1 MSNIYEGK
9 TTSEAIEKGLKDLNV
24 KRNQVEIKVLESDD
38 KRSFFSILAPR
49 IVKVEMKLKDSV
61 NTKSSS
67 VQEKK
72 NRELPNNETLEKAK
86 IIIEEFLK
94 EFVSKLP
101 TTDLEYRVKIEN
113 SDLLIDINGQDTGYL
128 IGYRGAVLNSIQV
141 ILNNIVNKNLD
152 EKVRILLNIGGYKEK
167 REEDLNILANKI
179 AGTVIKTRKSITLEP
194 MTSYERKIIHSKLQE
209 NKKVETY
216 SIGEEPNRRIV
227 IALKK

>member
-167 REEDLNILANKI
+167 REEDLKILAN
-179 AGTVIKTRKSITLEP
+179 
-194 MTSYERKIIHSKLQE
+194 
-209 NKKVETY
+209 N
-216 SIGEEPNRRIV
+216 
-227 IALKK
+227 